1 MICRRGGIVI
11 QLRNELRDVKAE
23 MLNMLCNGVEIEPV
37 MQEITGESLNM
48 AMMLVWTFMG
58 SGEVEIFSLWN
69 SDAHP
74 NKD

>member
-58 SGEVEIFSLWN
+58 SGRGRDLQSLKFGC
-69 SDAHP
+69 AP
-74 NKD
+74 K